1 MVEKVP
7 AEQLRQ
13 AEAPGRPLKEPAAQ
27 LTQLVDPVAPWNLP
41 AEQLAHTV
49 APLADGIKMIK
60 RMEDG
65 AHFGKIV
72 LRA

>member
-27 LTQLVDPVAPWNLP
+27 LTQLSGDCEPTSV
-41 AEQLAHTV
+41 E
-49 APLADGIKMIK
+49 
-60 RMEDG
+60 
-65 AHFGKIV
+65 
-72 LRA
+72 